1 MRCSMVVVD
10 STEQNFGTKNFCQLL
25 WPKSGGK
32 KKAKKAICGKKCT
45 KCIEAVQK
53 DIDGKTE
60 DKHQELRQRENPRY
74 QRLDRVLYGEDEE
87 E

>member
-10 STEQNFGTKNFCQLL
+10 STEQNFGTKKFCQLL

-45 KCIEAVQK
+45 ICIREVQK
-53 DIDGKTE
+53 DIDG
-60 DKHQELRQRENPRY
+60 
-74 QRLDRVLYGEDEE
+74 EE
-87 E
+87 WGMV